1 AAGRHRL
8 GPPRRAR
15 RHRAHP
21 PGHVPRRAGPR
32 TRGPPARRPDRRA
45 AGGGQPGPQPAR
57 PPPVLPLVAR
67 QPPGGAPP
75 RRPPGRGVRRAHAVD
90 RHPGRQPV
98 GRQPAEG
105 HHRPRVLP
113 RRPVAGAQPA
123 DPGAGRGLDPV
134 HPPPGRRQARRGR
147 GGAAQLVR
155 ARRGPRP
162 GRPHRRDLPGPD
174 RRRARP
180 GGGQPRA
187 ARPAH
192 GRRGRRGRGGRGHR
206 RGRGDGHVTTATEEP
221 PAPPPPAGGDG
232 GAAATGGGRGRSV
245 VGRLAAVGIALVG
258 PVLALVTALVVGGL
272 VMVFTD
278 PDTLDE
284 WGLFFADPAGAL
296 EASWDLVFESY
307 RALWRSSVGS
317 SAGIGRTLVEATP
330 LALAGLSVAFAFR
343 AGLFNIGGA
352 GQLVIGAS
360 CAGWVG
366 FTWDLPAAI
375 HLPLAV
381 VAGFLGGA
389 AWGAIA
395 GVLKARTGAHEVITT
410 IMLNYIA
417 YYTLDYAL
425 RSDAFRPAGR
435 SDLISKPVR
444 GSARLPEVSL
454 GEVTVHAG
462 VFIALVAAVVVWWL
476 LERTTTGFRL
486 RAV

>member
-1 AAGRHRL
+1 M
-8 GPPRRAR
+8 
-15 RHRAHP
+15 
-21 PGHVPRRAGPR
+21 
-32 TRGPPARRPDRRA
+32 
-45 AGGGQPGPQPAR
+45 
-57 PPPVLPLVAR
+57 
-67 QPPGGAPP
+67 
-75 RRPPGRGVRRAHAVD
+75 
-90 RHPGRQPV
+90 
-98 GRQPAEG
+98 
-105 HHRPRVLP
+105 
-113 RRPVAGAQPA
+113 
-123 DPGAGRGLDPV
+123 
-134 HPPPGRRQARRGR
+134 
-147 GGAAQLVR
+147 
-155 ARRGPRP
+155 
-162 GRPHRRDLPGPD
+162 
-174 RRRARP
+174 
-180 GGGQPRA
+180 
-187 ARPAH
+187 
-192 GRRGRRGRGGRGHR
+192 
-206 RGRGDGHVTTATEEP
+206 TTATEEP

-245 VGRLAAVGIALVG
+245 VGRLAAVGNALVV

-352 GQLVIGAS
+352 GQLVIGAT

-410 IMLNYIA
+410 IMLNSVAAIFIGWLIIQSWVRDPVRSDPISQRVEETA
-417 YYTLDYAL
+417 RMPRLLAWLDPTLRVHLGIVLAVLATIGVAWLLHRSRFGFELRAVGLNPDAARTAGMSVTTVYVQLMVICGALAGLGGATVLLGTAYAL
-425 RSDAFRPAGR
+425 TTLMLGSVGFDGILVGLLGRAKPWGVFAAALLFGALQAGGR
-435 SDLISKPVR
+435 AMQT
-444 GSARLPEVSL
+444 GAMVSL
-454 GEVTVHAG
+454 ELVQVLQALI
-462 VFIALVAAVVVWWL
+462 VIFVAAPALVKA
-476 LERTTTGFRL
+476 TFRL
-486 RAV
+486 RPARLGRVEGVAARGW